1 MTCLKLVSYNQ
12 PGIDAKMFQTMLQ
25 TPLQSKVR
33 SMRERK
39 LKLSSFTGSHLLLGF
54 AAAVSILFPLK
65 PATAQSPPEPPAGY
79 RWEVNES
86 FTDEFDGDQLD
97 GDKWHD
103 HNPRWKGRPPGL
115 FMPSSVSVKDG
126 SLQIKCTKLNRPKN
140 EFNIACGAVQSKAK
154 TALYGYYECR
164 MKASSLST
172 SSTFWL
178 AGGVKKVDGGTI
190 GLELDI
196 HESMGGAEKY
206 PAFALNMNCN
216 THQHFRPAKKSDG
229 KGDSSGKVPDVKK
242 GGRIKLS
249 SRVND
254 EFHTY
259 GCWWVDANTM
269 KFYADGKPGLTIDVP
284 TDLDPEPFDQPMFM
298 NLVCETYKWVDPPK
312 NKDLR
317 DDTRNTTHYDYVRA
331 WKLVKVDL

>member
-1 MTCLKLVSYNQ
+1 
-12 PGIDAKMFQTMLQ
+12 MFYGSL
-25 TPLQSKVR
+25 
-33 SMRERK
+33 ER
-39 LKLSSFTGSHLLLGF
+39 LWLALFYGSV
-54 AAAVSILFPLK
+54 AACAVSFGQR
-65 PATAQSPPEPPAGY
+65 ADAQSPPPAPEGH
-79 RWEVNES
+79 RWVVNEA

-97 GDKWHD
+97 SAKWHD
-103 HNPRWKGRPPGL
+103 HNPRWKGRAPGL
-115 FMPSSVSVKDG
+115 FMPSSVTVKDG
-126 SLQIKCTKLNRPKN
+126 SLQIRCTKLKPRQG

-178 AGGVKKVDGGTI
+178 AGGVKKVVGGTI

-196 HESMGGAEKY
+196 LECMGGAKKY

-216 THQHFRPAKKSDG
+216 THQHFKPSKDGSDADKQAYKS
-229 KGDSSGKVPDVKK
+229 KDVKK

-249 SRVND
+249 SPVD
-254 EFHTY
+254 KEFHTY

-269 KFYADGKPGLTIDVP
+269 KFYADGKLGLTIEPP
-284 TDLDPEPFDQPMFM
+284 TDLLEHPFDQPMFM

-312 NKDLR
+312 NKELR
-317 DDTRNTTHYDYVRA
+317 DDTLNTTYYDYVRA
-331 WKLVKVDL
+331 WNLVKIDQ